1 MPLKVPILCYHRVHR
16 DDDCPPTPHA
26 GAYCGHVSL
35 SAFQRQMQYLAQ
47 ERFTTVTHRDL
58 AEWLLAGRS
67 LPERAVAV
75 DFDDNRIHVMEN
87 ACPVM
92 REFGLHATVFVV
104 SQLAE
109 GTDIGGMSHPY
120 GAMGWTE
127 LKELESD
134 GWLIA
139 AHTRTHP
146 ELAHLMSQP
155 SGPTLVRRELEG
167 SQEEIARRMGKRPLH
182 FAYPVGSWNERV
194 EEIVKDVFET
204 ARLWNVSAA
213 PLYNTPS
220 TDPYRLEANNISA
233 HVPFDDFRRILDG
246 ACDES

>member
-87 ACPVM
+87 ACPVQM
-92 REFGLHATVFVV
+92 TKKG
-104 SQLAE
+104 
-109 GTDIGGMSHPY
+109 
-120 GAMGWTE
+120 
-127 LKELESD
+127 
-134 GWLIA
+134 A
-139 AHTRTHP
+139 AH
-146 ELAHLMSQP
+146 P
-155 SGPTLVRRELEG
+155 SDRQAGVRIGQNL
-167 SQEEIARRMGKRPLH
+167 PLS
-182 FAYPVGSWNERV
+182 V
-194 EEIVKDVFET
+194 
-204 ARLWNVSAA
+204 
-213 PLYNTPS
+213 
-220 TDPYRLEANNISA
+220 
-233 HVPFDDFRRILDG
+233 
-246 ACDES
+246 